1 MHSAYEASIINKF
14 EVYHDT
20 SEGKKVCTYY
30 NLVSMPAILVIDPV
44 TGQKMRSWTGM
55 VQPERILEDLLPF
68 LEGGPQQKHFSLPL
82 KRRREGIKESPVVL
96 QEKQLEED
104 PDLLIAVAASLEE
117 SKAPVEACVDFE
129 SKIAVDTKSIV
140 KKEPVYPPLP
150 EEPKG
155 NREEICRVG
164 IRLPDG
170 RRIQRNF
177 LRSDPIELLW
187 SFCSSQ
193 IEDARTLPFHFTQAI
208 PGASKTLEYGSN
220 TTFDESGLSNSM
232 ISMLWD

>member
-1 MHSAYEASIINKF
+1 MEASVLDKWLLVNLQSTEEFSSHMLNRDTWCNEAVAQIIRTNF
-14 EVYHDT
+14 IFWQVYHDT

-155 NREEICRVG
+155 NREEICQWAFAFPMADESRGISSVL
-164 IRLPDG
+164 IRL
-170 RRIQRNF
+170 
-177 LRSDPIELLW
+177 SY
-187 SFCSSQ
+187 C
-193 IEDARTLPFHFTQAI
+193 
-208 PGASKTLEYGSN
+208 
-220 TTFDESGLSNSM
+220 GLSA
-232 ISMLWD
+232 LPK